1 MSFRVR
7 LLPSGKEFS
16 AEQTETVLE
25 AALRSGVALKYNCNT
40 GACGGCD
47 GKVISGRVRAA
58 NHHDFVLSETQKALG
73 VVLLCCTAAASD
85 LELEVHE
92 AGGVEDIPLQQ
103 IATRTERL
111 ERLQDDT
118 MILHLRTPRSQ
129 SLRFLAGQHLSLAI
143 EGVPTRSKSLASCPC
158 NAMHLQFHIRR
169 VPGDPFSDYVFT
181 QLKPQQTVMI
191 EGPLGSFTLDEAS
204 RRPIIFVA
212 YETGFAPIKSIIE
225 HALALELDQPL
236 HLYWMTHQPGDHYL
250 HNLCRSWLDA
260 LDNFKYTALSG
271 EPSCGESSWE
281 ASTDPAIGLRDMAA
295 VGAAIVADYPDLAGY
310 DVYLTAPDSSMAAMS
325 SLLQR
330 SGLPQAQL
338 HMDVMQR
345 Y

>member
-16 AEQTETVLE
+16 AEKTETVLE
-25 AALRSGVALKYNCNT
+25 AALRSGIALKYNCNT
-40 GACGGCD
+40 GACGDCE
-47 GKVISGRVRAA
+47 GKVISGQVRAA
-58 NHHDFVLSETQKALG
+58 IHHDFVLSETQKAQG
-73 VVLLCCTAAASD
+73 TVLLCCTAAASD

-92 AGGVEDIPLQQ
+92 ASGVEDIPRQR
-103 IATRTERL
+103 IATKTERL

-129 SLRFLAGQHLSLAI
+129 SLRFLAGQHLSLTI

-158 NAMHLQFHIRR
+158 NAMQLQFHIRR

-181 QLKPQQTVMI
+181 QLKPAQTVMI
-191 EGPLGSFTLDEAS
+191 EGPWGSFTLDEAS

-236 HLYWMTHQPGDHYL
+236 HLYWMTHQPASHYL

-271 EPSCGESSWE
+271 EPSSGASCWE
-281 ASTDPAIGLRDMAA
+281 ASADPAAGLRDMAA

-310 DVYLTAPDSSMAAMS
+310 DVYLTAPDSAMAEIS
-325 SLLQR
+325 GLLQR
-330 SGLPQAQL
+330 AGLPQAQL
-338 HMDVMQR
+338 HMDVMKR